1 LQMGGSD
8 QWGNIT
14 TGTELVRR
22 MNGEG
27 AKAYAMTCPLITKA
41 DGSKFGKSEGGNVWL
56 TADKTSVYK
65 FYQFWLNTTDVDA
78 EKYIKIF
85 TFLDSAVIDAL
96 IVAHQTA
103 PHLRVLQKRLA
114 QEVTTFVHGKEELE
128 KAIFASGAFFSPTMD
143 DLKKLDTTTFLEVFE
158 GVPQAEVAMV
168 DIENGLDMIAALA
181 AKTGFL
187 SSNSDA
193 RRELQQNAI
202 ALNKEKVA
210 MDYSITTKDLIN
222 NQFLMLQK
230 GKKNYYLIKVI

>member
-1 LQMGGSD
+1 
-8 QWGNIT
+8 
-14 TGTELVRR
+14 
-22 MNGEG
+22 
-27 AKAYAMTCPLITKA
+27 
-41 DGSKFGKSEGGNVWL
+41 
-56 TADKTSVYK
+56 
-65 FYQFWLNTTDVDA
+65 
-78 EKYIKIF
+78 
-85 TFLDSAVIDAL
+85 
-96 IVAHQTA
+96 
-103 PHLRVLQKRLA
+103 
-114 QEVTTFVHGKEELE
+114 
-128 KAIFASGAFFSPTMD
+128 MD

-210 MDYSITTKDLIN
+210 MDYSITPKDLIN